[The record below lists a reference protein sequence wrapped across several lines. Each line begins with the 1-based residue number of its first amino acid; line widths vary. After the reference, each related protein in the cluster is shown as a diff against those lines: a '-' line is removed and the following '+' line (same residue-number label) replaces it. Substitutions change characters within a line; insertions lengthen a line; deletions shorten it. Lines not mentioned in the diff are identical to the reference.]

1 MKHILSGNMASSE
14 EIRMFFL
21 VAFWMS
27 ITSGL
32 DLVKSHKHATIHK
45 VQIDV
50 DLAKIH
56 IAHKVIIGSLIIL
69 NCFNFARVPT

>member
-1 MKHILSGNMASSE
+1 MKHILSGKMASSE
-14 EIRMFFL
+14 EIRMFFP

-32 DLVKSHKHATIHK
+32 DLVKSHKHTTIHT

-56 IAHKVIIGSLIIL
+56 IAHEVIIGFTNYS
-69 NCFNFARVPT
+69 